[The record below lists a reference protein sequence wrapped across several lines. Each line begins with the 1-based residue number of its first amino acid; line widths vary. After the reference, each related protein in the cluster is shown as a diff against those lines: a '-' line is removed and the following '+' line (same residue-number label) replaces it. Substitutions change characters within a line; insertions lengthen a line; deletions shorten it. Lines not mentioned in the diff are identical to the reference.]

1 MHHQL
6 HSCEGSINLQKEGE
20 EPLHKT
26 REPTTS
32 SAQEEAGGTGSGG
45 VLTGPST
52 CTADVYELPPSDSFI
67 IFIFVIGTEPSE
79 APFGGEGNSFHCCAV

>member
-6 HSCEGSINLQKEGE
+6 HSCEGSINLQKDGE
-20 EPLHKT
+20 EPLRKT

-32 SAQEEAGGTGSGG
+32 SSREEAGGVGWGG
-45 VLTGPST
+45 VLAGPST
-52 CTADVYELPPSDSFI
+52 CAADVDEPSDSFI

-79 APFGGEGNSFHCCAV
+79 APFGGEGNSLHRCAV